1 MALCVRQVMTAKP
14 LALSAGT
21 TLVDAAR
28 AMREHAV
35 SDVLVFDYGSL
46 RGIVTDKDVSV
57 RAVAEGFDLDATSLA
72 EVCSRRL
79 LTVTPEDSVEIA
91 ADLMRR
97 NGVRRLAVVD
107 DGGAV
112 GIVSLSDVIH
122 LDSEFGLVEAGARAE
137 T

>member
-21 TLVDAAR
+21 TLVDAAT

-57 RAVAEGFDLDATSLA
+57 RAVAEGFDPDATSLA

-79 LTVTPEDSVEIA
+79 LTVA
-91 ADLMRR
+91 
-97 NGVRRLAVVD
+97 D
-107 DGGAV
+107 DGTARLWRADTGMPVGSPLEHEQPVGAAV
-112 GIVSLSDVIH
+112 
-122 LDSEFGLVEAGARAE
+122 FGPDGKGGATVVARIKIGEWSAMKF
-137 T
+137 